1 MPVKKSKAQDTED
14 MQMEEVFKQAN
25 DNNEMDIVEQMV
37 SKKHEYINQEM
48 VKKIEQIEDEMMNPK
63 EWQLTGEARASQR
76 P

>member
-1 MPVKKSKAQDTED
+1 MPVKKSQAQDTED

-63 EWQLTGEARASQR
+63 EWQLTGEARAS
-76 P
+76 

>member
-63 EWQLTGEARASQR
+63 EWQLTGEARAS
-76 P
+76 